1 MSDLKK
7 RAVPILIGGYQIDA
21 SISESHQFESTVTEF
36 PVEQGSAI
44 SDNIVPKSIMVT
56 IEGIVSDTPIGPIAT
71 LRNQQA
77 ASSDFLPFSDPKA
90 ALEAVKGSTFMP
102 SVDARTAL
110 LAIRDARQPIT
121 ISTSIRTYENMA
133 LQTLEIPV
141 DASTGAAFRFSATF
155 KQIIIVTNVRT
166 TIRTATKRTA
176 SPSGQGKKLYT
187 KASAAYALTGSVA
200 VFTRPSSE
208 RALWAARGFTGVAD
222 SPFGDHYE
230 APDSHDPM
238 EDGYVRPN
246 ESAPGYHGGVYHP
259 YATGNTGVKGL
270 LGTSAPA
277 TINGQPVHYD
287 EKSRTWV
294 DSTSNSVV
302 KKVPPGVDQFNF
314 VTSPFGKNG

>member
-21 SISESHQFESTVTEF
+21 SISESHQFESTITEF

-44 SDNIVPKSIMVT
+44 SDNIVPKSVMVT

-77 ASSDFLPFSDPKA
+77 ASSDFLPVSDPKA
-90 ALEAVKGSTFMP
+90 AFEAVKGSTFIP

-133 LQTLEIPV
+133 LQTLDIPV

-155 KQIIIVTNVRT
+155 KQIIIVTNART

-176 SPSGQGKKLYT
+176 SPSGQGKKLSGKQGAITGFEGVFCFTHQPWFHDLYVKQYGQPLTTDELGDHFKWSKNIGISADGYIGNDNKYHQFSPFPSDYLNGATAPTTSGTKIGGKTVSFDPKTNNYT
-187 KASAAYALTGSVA
+187 TSDGNSISKV
-200 VFTRPSSE
+200 PSSKINSPSFVSQ
-208 RALWAARGFTGVAD
+208 ALGKA
-222 SPFGDHYE
+222 
-230 APDSHDPM
+230 
-238 EDGYVRPN
+238 
-246 ESAPGYHGGVYHP
+246 APGG
-259 YATGNTGVKGL
+259 
-270 LGTSAPA
+270 
-277 TINGQPVHYD
+277 
-287 EKSRTWV
+287 
-294 DSTSNSVV
+294 
-302 KKVPPGVDQFNF
+302 
-314 VTSPFGKNG
+314 